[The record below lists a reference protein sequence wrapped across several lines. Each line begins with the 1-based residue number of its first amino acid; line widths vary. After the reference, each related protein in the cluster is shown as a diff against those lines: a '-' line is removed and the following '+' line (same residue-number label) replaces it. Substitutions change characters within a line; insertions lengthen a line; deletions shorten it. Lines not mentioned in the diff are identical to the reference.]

1 MCDDAQRCTAHPSY
15 RALWEQFRSETAP
28 GQSVLPPRRQ
38 IPAQLNAWHKWA
50 QEKEAQGRLN
60 NHQVIVRHG
69 PQPFVRTYDSIVYGS
84 AVIVGT
90 VQEKSKHARDSVVML
105 RENNQYRAGRVTR
118 FLSHTAPGC
127 EGLDQQQDVN
137 IADVQLYATVPPSNR
152 AAAASETILHCPI
165 FKRNLV
171 DSPISGQL

>member
-1 MCDDAQRCTAHPSY
+1 MEVEWQNRRICG
-15 RALWEQFRSETAP
+15 RSE
-28 GQSVLPPRRQ
+28 R
-38 IPAQLNAWHKWA
+38 
-50 QEKEAQGRLN
+50 
-60 NHQVIVRHG
+60 
-69 PQPFVRTYDSIVYGS
+69 VYGS

-105 RENNQYRAGRVTR
+105 RDNNQYRAGRVPR

-152 AAAASETILHCPI
+152 AAAGSETILNCPI

-171 DSPISGQL
+171 DSPIGNLWPIVKLAPSNFAMAPHHSGQNNLVALNRFSSWKSVVPP